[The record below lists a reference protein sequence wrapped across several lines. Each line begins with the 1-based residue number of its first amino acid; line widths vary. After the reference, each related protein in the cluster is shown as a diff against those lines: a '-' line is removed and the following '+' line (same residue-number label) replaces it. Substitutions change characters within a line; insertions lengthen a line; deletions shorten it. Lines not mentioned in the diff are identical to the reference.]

1 MSEASEAPD
10 PGLAP
15 REVSEASEAPD
26 PGLAPS
32 EVCLAYAPGTENV
45 DPTPENI
52 CSAMSPGLPN
62 TVPGIS
68 YPEMST
74 LQQSCPGVQ
83 ELRHSPSLKIV
94 RLFLVIV
101 PVGVA

>member
-15 REVSEASEAPD
+15 REVSEAPD

-52 CSAMSPGLPN
+52 CSAAPC
-62 TVPGIS
+62 
-68 YPEMST
+68 
-74 LQQSCPGVQ
+74 LQVSQIQCPGFHTLKCQPYSNPVQ
-83 ELRHSPSLKIV
+83 GFKSSAI
-94 RLFLVIV
+94 RL
-101 PVGVA
+101 P